1 VKVWL
6 DTASGRRKIVEVT
19 HTSAIAVGECPS
31 CGASPLRVCG
41 RARTIEGHDV
51 YAARAMCGACDD
63 EIGTIRA
70 RVSTLFGLREDEAVL
85 VHGRA
90 RVY

>member
-1 VKVWL
+1 MKVWL

-19 HTSAIAVGECPS
+19 PTSAIAVGECPS
-31 CGASPLRVCG
+31 CAATPLKIVG
-41 RARTIEGHDV
+41 RGRTIEGHDTYV
-51 YAARAMCGACDD
+51 SPAVCVACDD

-70 RVSTLFGLREDEAVL
+70 RVSTLFGLSEDEAVL